1 MYYARFVTSLPASAH
16 PRDVSDDWILQPAGR
31 PLFVYAH
38 QDDEAV
44 MAGIIRRTT
53 GDDERGHFI
62 WWTNG
67 DGLAPGTGMSPKA
80 YGDIR
85 IREATAALNALGVTE
100 ARKTDL
106 ETSEIENYR
115 RFTHVAQG
123 GAVGLAAL
131 EYFRHEARR
140 IEAEIRAADP
150 DRVFLLAY
158 QGGHPEHDL
167 THIMTARAVQ
177 KLRVETGRA
186 IPIIQCPAYEY
197 IIACALR
204 FKPWFQGDLRDM
216 KLSPDELARKHA
228 VLDAYPS
235 QKELLA
241 KFEVVVK
248 VTGRL
253 SALKG
258 NTVDP
263 EEYLGMEQ
271 FGVVPPDFDYTQS
284 SHRIESLNYIGDD
297 FEGIPVRFDTMVSL
311 IAADLLGPEMARR
324 AS

>member
-1 MYYARFVTSLPASAH
+1 MYNARFVTILPASAH
-16 PRDVSDDWILQPAGR
+16 PRDVSDAWILQPAGR

-44 MAGIIRRTT
+44 MAGIIRRTI

-67 DGLAPGTGMSPKA
+67 DGLAPGTGMTPKA

-85 IREATAALNALGVTE
+85 IREATASLEALGGS
-100 ARKTDL
+100 ANRKTDL

-123 GAVGLAAL
+123 GAVGVAAL

-140 IEAEIRAADP
+140 IETAIRDADP

-177 KLRVETGRA
+177 KLRTETGRP

-204 FKPWFQGDLRDM
+204 FKPWFQGDLRHM
-216 KLSPDELARKHA
+216 KLSPEELIRKHA

-241 KFEVVVK
+241 KFEVVLR
-248 VTGRL
+248 VTARL
-253 SALKG
+253 SAIRG
-258 NTVDP
+258 HSADP
-263 EEYLGMEQ
+263 EEYLGTEQ

-284 SHRIESLNYIGDD
+284 SHRIERLNYIGDD
-297 FEGIPVRFDTMVSL
+297 FEGIPVRFDTMVRR
-311 IAADLLGPEMARR
+311 IAADLLGPQLARR